1 MITFGLNYVLIE
13 LALQVWGSDYVSLPY
28 LQSTWAIGGV
38 ILSKAL
44 VTPECSLRAL
54 PLCFFGLTDTL
65 FGKTLL
71 AASQSPT
78 GAVCCGIDVGRV
90 RLMAFA
96 LGVGLASAAGALL
109 ILVIPMAAASAD
121 NLTIL
126 AFVIIALGGLG
137 DYAGVVVAA
146 LLLGLAQSVV
156 GSYLGGDAENVL
168 PYALLIL
175 IMVAR
180 PQGFRRM
187 RRLEKPST
195 GENDERPGIA
205 GWARNLVRAKSQG
218 LAHEVLIGVIIVV
231 VAIAIPLTG
240 SAYTIQLATD
250 VLTFATLA
258 YGWNLISGFTGYLS
272 FGQSSFFGLGAY
284 THRHVGASRSCPVV
298 FRNRSCRTRSGSRRR
313 PSRAD
318 HATA

>member
-1 MITFGLNYVLIE
+1 MLALQLFANGILLGGTYVLIAQSLNLIFGVMGVVNLAHGSFIVMAGLFTFWATTHLGINPLIVLPVIFVVMFVVGGLLQPLLLEPVMGFGRKSELLSLMITFGLNYVLIE

-44 VTPECSLRAL
+44 VASGLFAAGIAL
-54 PLCFFGLTDTL
+54 MLHFGLTHTL

-78 GAVCCGIDVGRV
+78 GAACCGIDVGRV
-90 RLMAFA
+90 RLVAFA

-156 GSYLGGDAENVL
+156 GYYLGGDAENVL

-180 PQGFRRM
+180 PQGFRR
-187 RRLEKPST
+187 
-195 GENDERPGIA
+195 
-205 GWARNLVRAKSQG
+205 
-218 LAHEVLIGVIIVV
+218 
-231 VAIAIPLTG
+231 
-240 SAYTIQLATD
+240 SA
-250 VLTFATLA
+250 
-258 YGWNLISGFTGYLS
+258 
-272 FGQSSFFGLGAY
+272 
-284 THRHVGASRSCPVV
+284 
-298 FRNRSCRTRSGSRRR
+298 
-313 PSRAD
+313 
-318 HATA
+318 